1 MLEKTLERSLDCK
14 EIQPVHPKGDQSW
27 VFIGG
32 TDVEAETPVFGH
44 IMRRTDSFEK
54 TAVSELVSLE
64 GDMKNGICPGEP
76 YILEILPSPIINT
89 LFLKRSSRKTDMVKS
104 TKI

>member
-1 MLEKTLERSLDCK
+1 MSM
-14 EIQPVHPKGDQSW
+14 S
-27 VFIGG
+27 
-32 TDVEAETPVFGH
+32 
-44 IMRRTDSFEK
+44 
-54 TAVSELVSLE
+54 AVSKLVSLE
-64 GDMKNGICPGEP
+64 GDMKNGIFPGEP